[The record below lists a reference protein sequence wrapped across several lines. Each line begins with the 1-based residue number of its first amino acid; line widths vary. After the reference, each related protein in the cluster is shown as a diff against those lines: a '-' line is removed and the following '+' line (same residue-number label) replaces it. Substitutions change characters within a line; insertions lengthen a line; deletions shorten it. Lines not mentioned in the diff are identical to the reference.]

1 MQGVFTRN
9 DFLQKIIFWQNG
21 MHTSFESYE
30 YKLSLHMLS

>member
-30 YKLSLHMLS
+30 